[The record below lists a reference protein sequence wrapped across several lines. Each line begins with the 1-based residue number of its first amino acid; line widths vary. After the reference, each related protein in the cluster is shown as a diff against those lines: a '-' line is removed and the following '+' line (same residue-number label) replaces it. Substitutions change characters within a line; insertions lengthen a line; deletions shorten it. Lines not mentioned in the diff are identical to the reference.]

1 MANTDNSKILQNFTE
16 RSLFQIHKPKKT
28 SQKIGTLGVSN
39 VELALPK
46 DTIKYRKGTYFELKP
61 TTNRIVT
68 PITANESFFAVP
80 LRSVWA
86 WYDSFLSKG
95 GDIVRNGAYNKPSML
110 QNESISVDQ
119 LPYVKAQ
126 QIFFSLLASIGGF
139 HSEDKWLSALL
150 YLSESIALTDENY
163 EKLSGNI
170 GSEFDYDFDFINHD
184 GLYVKSFR
192 DYCEANSITPY
203 VGWWLPR
210 LLGGGVKRSGVNL
223 VPEMTLDEN
232 ERGDLHFVLH
242 FSDPN
247 SVILGRWLYELMKAN
262 QLSTTFDLATNDV
275 NSFNVHFSRGNI
287 LVSVSR
293 YNYSVMNDGDNV
305 NVDLTTT
312 YNFSVNQRGLD
323 DGFLASTTTDYSGL
337 PSVPGDIVP
346 ILYNNSSGMY
356 PLICSFLFTA
366 VFNRSSLLGYGS
378 LAESIGYHFFEE
390 LNVYDLQT
398 EYSLGSNAIPV
409 QLGYAWDSCVSV
421 LSKGILDNWNTD
433 DIENNANNVQLL
445 PFFAYQKC
453 AERFLLPHQILSNN
467 ENEDSTLDYSR
478 YDSNYYRN
486 NMIPSVF
493 YGKPQFGTGQSP
505 ASEYGCAVLVMN
517 QDTSELEYE
526 SGGRWASTW
535 DASKWHYLISI
546 NQLWSVLFER
556 GTLLEID
563 CFNKIWQKQDR
574 NVTELMAQS
583 EYGVNEDGTI
593 NAKEFL
599 LAQKLGKFLL
609 AGGTDQL
616 ANSVIEN
623 HFGVHDVPCDTNEA
637 IRLSSRSYLL
647 QTQEITNTG
656 GGVDSQGNT
665 MVVGDRVSIV
675 QHEIPVHNV
684 FECFVPDFAYIIG
697 LHWFSVP
704 FERTNVP
711 NPSVRVLDSISS
723 KSDVRKAFQI
733 AFFPEYQ
740 ASGDE
745 MLYTTDIISFA
756 KQDIVA
762 WTNKLNT
769 LKDGYREYCGEW
781 KNRFYKQIITAY
793 PFYRDS
799 SVLPSL
805 TYEYFQPTPFDY
817 DLHLVDK
824 FGDSMLV
831 AHDNYI
837 YKKSIMSKQNY
848 VGSNGL

>member
-1 MANTDNSKILQNFTE
+1 MANTDNSKILKNFTE
-16 RSLFQIHKPKKT
+16 RSFFQIHKPKKT

-39 VELALPK
+39 IEFAMPK

-80 LRSVWA
+80 LRSIWA

-119 LPYVKAQ
+119 LPFTKAES
-126 QIFFSLLASIGGF
+126 IFSSLLSFIGGF
-139 HSEDKWLSALL
+139 HDDDKWTSALL
-150 YLSESIALTDENY
+150 YLAEKIPLSDENY

-170 GSEFDYDFDFINHD
+170 GSSFDYDFDFINHN

-192 DYCEANSITPY
+192 DYCESNSLTPY
-203 VGWWLPR
+203 LGWWLPR
-210 LLGGGVKRSGVNL
+210 LLGGGVSRSGVNL
-223 VPEMTLDEN
+223 NIETTIDEN
-232 ERGDLHFVLH
+232 ERADVHFVLH
-242 FSDPN
+242 FTDAN
-247 SVILGRWLYELMKAN
+247 SVILARWLYELMKAN
-262 QLSTTFDLATNDV
+262 ASGTTFSLETNDV
-275 NSFNVHFSRGNI
+275 QSLNVHFSNGNI
-287 LVSVSR
+287 LVSVAK
-293 YNYSVMNDGDNV
+293 NGYSVFNSSL
-305 NVDLTTT
+305 VDLTTC
-312 YNFSVNQRGLD
+312 YNMQVDQFGLKTSTQSTSKTWT
-323 DGFLASTTTDYSGL
+323 GTASLTS
-337 PSVPGDIVP
+337 DIVP
-346 ILYNNSSGMY
+346 ILYDDAPVMFK
-356 PLICSFLFTA
+356 LIWSFVNTA
-366 VFNRSSLLGYGS
+366 IFNRSTLLGYGS

-390 LNVYDLQT
+390 MNVYELQT
-398 EYSLGSNAIPV
+398 EYSLGTNAVPV
-409 QLGYAWDSCVSV
+409 TLGFAWDACVSAV
-421 LSKGILDNWNTD
+421 TRGILENAWSD
-433 DIENNANNVQLL
+433 DATNSSTNVQIL
-445 PFFAYQKC
+445 PFMAYQKC

-486 NMIPSVF
+486 NMVPSMW
-493 YGKPQFGTGQSP
+493 YGKPVYSSSDNQAGQ
-505 ASEYGCAVLVMN
+505 YGCAYLQYN
-517 QDTSELEYE
+517 EDTGKYEYRNYVYGW
-526 SGGRWASTW
+526 SSAGW
-535 DASKWHYLISI
+535 DATAWHYLISQSQFLTI
-546 NQLWSVLFER
+546 FFER

-574 NVTELMAQS
+574 NVTEIMSQS
-583 EYGVNEDGTI
+583 EYGVNSDGTI

-599 LAQKLGKFLL
+599 LAQKLGKYLL

-616 ANSVIEN
+616 AKEVIEN
-623 HFGVHDVPCDTNEA
+623 HFGVHDVPCNHNEA
-637 IRLSSRSYLL
+637 VRLSSRSYLL
-647 QTQEITNTG
+647 QTQEVTNVG
-656 GGVDSQGNT
+656 GAVDSSGT
-665 MVVGDRVSIV
+665 PMVLGDRCSII
-675 QHEIPVHNV
+675 QHEIPTHNV
-684 FECFVPDFAYIIG
+684 FEAFISDFSYVIG

-711 NPSVRVLDSISS
+711 NPSVHVLDEIANSL
-723 KSDVRKAFQI
+723 DVRKAFQL

-745 MLYTTDIISFA
+745 MLYLNDIISFA
-756 KQDIVA
+756 KKEIVA
-762 WTNKLNT
+762 WTNKNNT

-817 DLHLVDK
+817 DLHLVDR
-824 FGDSMLV
+824 FGDALLV

-837 YKKSIMSKQNY
+837 YKKSTMSKQNY